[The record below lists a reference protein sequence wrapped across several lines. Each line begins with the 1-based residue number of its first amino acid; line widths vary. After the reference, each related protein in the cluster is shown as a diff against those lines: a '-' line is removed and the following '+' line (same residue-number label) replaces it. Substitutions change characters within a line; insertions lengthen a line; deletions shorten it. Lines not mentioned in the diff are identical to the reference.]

1 MTTLK
6 RSEVNI
12 TETWNLDDLFATE
25 QQFDQAIEDVKAYA
39 STTEATYTGN
49 IVNADKAVAVIA
61 AYEKFL
67 EQMMPITTFA
77 FLAQSTDQTNSE
89 SQLRSAKISQ
99 LSASLNSQLSFIQSE
114 LLQLDEATLRQA
126 GQLAPHYAHF
136 IDKLLRQKPHQ
147 LHPDAEKAL
156 ASFGTTF
163 GAAFELYYITK
174 LVDLQFPDFEVDG
187 KSYPLSF
194 NSFEGDWEFEND
206 LALRRAAFE
215 TFHQQ
220 LRNYQHTMAKTY
232 NTHIQREKTE
242 ADLRGYTSVFD
253 YLLQSQEVDRTLY
266 DRQID
271 LIMQELA
278 PHMRRYAKLL
288 QKVHGIEHMTYADL
302 KISLDPAY
310 EPQVSIEE
318 ARQYVK
324 EGLGVLGED
333 YAQMLDRAFDERW
346 IDFAQNI
353 GKSNG
358 AFCSSPYG
366 YHPYVLISWTSRM
379 KQVFV
384 LAHELGHAGHFYLA
398 NTHQN
403 IFDAR
408 PSMYFIE
415 APSTMN
421 EMLMAHHLL
430 QNATDARFKRWV
442 IAKMVSRTYYHQFVT
457 HLLEAAYQRKV
468 YEIVDAGGTVNAA
481 KLNELKRS
489 VIEEFWGDT
498 VEITEGAELT
508 WMRQLH
514 YYKGLY
520 PYTYSA
526 GLTIATE
533 ASQRIL
539 AEGETA
545 VTDWLDMLKQGG
557 AKTPVELA
565 KMAGVDITT
574 EEPLRNTIAYIGS
587 LVDEL
592 EKLTEAM
599 NA

>member
-39 STTEATYTGN
+39 STTEATYKGN

-324 EGLGVLGED
+324 EGLAVLGEN

-468 YEIVDAGGTVNAA
+468 YEIVDAGGAVNAA

-539 AEGETA
+539 VEGETA

-565 KMAGVDITT
+565 QMAGVDITT

-599 NA
+599 NV